1 MLWNFPFMSG
11 SDVCISNFFTSS
23 SNEAVG
29 DESFLLIKILFRGL
43 EELLHNFREFSSLIS
58 FRDSTGSTNVVV
70 SLSVGLRLYELD
82 MKLNLIYT
90 QSGDLKREEKNSS
103 NFFSFL

>member
-1 MLWNFPFMSG
+1 MSG
-11 SDVCISNFFTSS
+11 SDVCISNFLTSS

-29 DESFLLIKILFRGL
+29 DESFLLMKILFRGL

-70 SLSVGLRLYELD
+70 SVSVGLKLD
-82 MKLNLIYT
+82 RIETKRNLIYA
-90 QSGDLKREEKNSS
+90 QSGDLKR
-103 NFFSFL
+103 